1 MEHALAHVKP
11 FSIRNLDY
19 IIVSVSNLRNHFN
32 NSLYHIN
39 NLNSIRGKISDP
51 NGKIVTPKD
60 IEMINSIAREFFSK
74 ILALR
79 VFQRHEVLSTK
90 LEKLWIILQEIYEH
104 DPYRVVECVVSLVEK
119 KISKRLDSDEKIKFR
134 NNQIKKFLTTS
145 KKVNTVTDLIF
156 EHVKKDFQ
164 ENKIDV
170 LSICG
175 MLLSFSEN
183 SQTHLY
189 FVMENLK
196 AAVDIL
202 GKNYD
207 IEDIF
212 SIESPVNQNTE
223 RVTDIQAIRNAASHG
238 AFNIKFNIERGEY
251 EIDFQSVLSGFAF
264 NRKYTGRQLLDLYSD
279 YDNLRN
285 FQELLIRIALLK
297 AELKV
302 FFIRPQ

>member
-1 MEHALAHVKP
+1 VEHALAYVKP

-19 IIVSVSNLRNHFN
+19 IIISVSNLRNHFN

-90 LEKLWIILQEIYEH
+90 LEKLWVILQEIYEH

-134 NNQIKKFLTTS
+134 NNQIRKFLTTS
-145 KKVNTVTDLIF
+145 KKANTVTDLIF
-156 EHVKKDFQ
+156 EHVKKDLQ

-196 AAVDIL
+196 AAVAIL
-202 GKNYD
+202 GK
-207 IEDIF
+207 IMTLKTSF
-212 SIESPVNQNTE
+212 P
-223 RVTDIQAIRNAASHG
+223 
-238 AFNIKFNIERGEY
+238 
-251 EIDFQSVLSGFAF
+251 L
-264 NRKYTGRQLLDLYSD
+264 NR
-279 YDNLRN
+279 
-285 FQELLIRIALLK
+285 LLIRI
-297 AELKV
+297 
-302 FFIRPQ
+302 QNT